1 MPWLVLCALPEERGE
16 EGDQEAEAVSDL
28 RQDSEEETEAVS
40 ALHQV
45 STEEEEKEQIV
56 ASTRT
61 GFRYASSFA

>member
-1 MPWLVLCALPEERGE
+1 MPWLVLCALPAERGEEEEE
-16 EGDQEAEAVSDL
+16 EGDQEV
-28 RQDSEEETEAVS
+28 EAVS